1 MRAGRFESVLWGM
14 WGNLL
19 AMAWGNK
26 CLINKGCGLCGV
38 SALIG
43 VRAGACTHMH
53 ACACM
58 CVQVHSPHAPHTPH
72 MQQTRHFN
80 TPQHAQHIPH
90 TCFLKGN
97 EMVEEKRV
105 IACTQE
111 NVAQMR
117 RIVENWPAL
126 HELVDGLQ
134 KQGCFPGLRG
144 LQITLTGH
152 PSALARGLDVLEGES
167 AVQRGSSTTQGAG
180 EVACN

>member
-1 MRAGRFESVLWGM
+1 MRATVLRPVVWGM
-14 WGNLL
+14 WG
-19 AMAWGNK
+19 MAWGVLWGSK
-26 CLINKGCGLCGV
+26 SLINNGCGVCGV

-58 CVQVHSPHAPHTPH
+58 CVQVHTPHTPHTPH
-72 MQQTRHFN
+72 MQQARHSH

-90 TCFLKGN
+90 TCFLKGD

-117 RIVENWPAL
+117 RIVQNWPAL
-126 HELVDGLQ
+126 HDLVDGLQ

-152 PSALARGLDVLEGES
+152 PSVLARGLDVLEGES
-167 AVQRGSSTTQGAG
+167 AVQHGSSTTQGAG
-180 EVACN
+180 EEVWK